1 MGRRDLTWS
10 GEVLGTAGGGL
21 SNASWAANE
30 QVAKVGRIGE
40 LRTAEVLDPLARSD
54 GFTILHDLRIP
65 IPGFT
70 ANIDHVVVAG
80 SDVLLI
86 DTKAWKAGR
95 YWTFAGTTRRG
106 VRRFAHAATK
116 TPGMAHDT
124 ILRFLDGRGIQASL
138 PQPLVVV
145 WPSSRDGKVS
155 VGWLK
160 MDRCRPIV
168 GAALASRVRRLMPR
182 KPASPA
188 VVAALRD
195 LINDSGLTAPAR
207 PLNTRSAMAAARS
220 GPVRVVF
227 GGESTPATAETNS
240 GLPAGSGSFAELD
253 DESFGPAAPTLDAHP
268 LGVFD
273 GDEL

>member
-1 MGRRDLTWS
+1 MNGSR
-10 GEVLGTAGGGL
+10 
-21 SNASWAANE
+21 
-30 QVAKVGRIGE
+30 KVGRIGE

-70 ANIDHVVVAG
+70 ANIDHGVVAG
-80 SDVLLI
+80 SHVLLI

-95 YWTFAGTTRRG
+95 YWTFAGTTRCG
-106 VRRFAHAATK
+106 LSRFAHAATK
-116 TPGMAHDT
+116 TPGMAHDA

-138 PQPLVVV
+138 PQPLVAV
-145 WPSSRDGKVS
+145 WPSSRDGKVL

-182 KPASPA
+182 RPASPA
-188 VVAALRD
+188 VVAALRE

-207 PLNTRSAMAAARS
+207 PLNTRSAMGAARS
-220 GPVRVVF
+220 GPVQVGF
-227 GGESTPATAETNS
+227 GGDGIPTAAENS
-240 GLPAGSGSFAELD
+240 GGMPAGRGLFAELD
-253 DESFGPAAPTLDAHP
+253 DEPFGPAAPTLDAHP

-273 GDEL
+273 GDQL